1 MPIMVLSG
9 QDPRGREIKQLS
21 VVTPRANDGA
31 DPGALVL
38 TVTST
43 TSQW

>member
-1 MPIMVLSG
+1 MVLSG

-21 VVTPRANDGA
+21 VVTPRASDGA

-38 TVTST
+38 TVTSM